1 LNRWLYFLTNGKDTG
16 QDAFLSQL
24 DDPEFKEAVKVIKGY
39 TTKQKLRRAHDMREN
54 YKRLVNEYI
63 YLEILCTFGAT
74 LEAESKDLEPKVRTV
89 VQSNFWDL
97 V

>member
-16 QDAFLSQL
+16 
-24 DDPEFKEAVKVIKGY
+24 
-39 TTKQKLRRAHDMREN
+39 
-54 YKRLVNEYI
+54 
-63 YLEILCTFGAT
+63 
-74 LEAESKDLEPKVRTV
+74 DLEPKVRTV